1 MSSFNNFQERNKIR
15 ANSTVRGNST
25 FIIKGYNSTLIKN
38 GTTQLPAAVVNE
50 QEKDSAYI
58 YTQLEYPLTIGS
70 CWEAK
75 TLHFLITNEI
85 ITIKDVEWHKYKAVL
100 CNINFDDIWG
110 RFIGPEETYINTAL
124 KQNVIITSQQK
135 PLIVLPANTLNFGDK
150 VIIKNRPWLVQEYDN
165 ISTDGISYYSLS
177 PTTVSKYV
185 VEENRGKDFY
195 IERAQNLEES
205 IILDNTL
212 VSTESRIFSVG
223 HNIQITLSTEDG
235 YFKYNNTNI
244 KILSRKEKEVI
255 FILPFGVSEVMVYTK
270 EEGKVVSSTYRAE

>member
-1 MSSFNNFQERNKIR
+1 MSSFNNFQQRNKTR

-58 YTQLEYPLTIGS
+58 YTQLENPLTIGS

-75 TLHFLITNEI
+75 TLHFLITDEI
-85 ITIKDVEWHKYKAVL
+85 ITIKDVEWHKYKAIL
-100 CNINFDDIWG
+100 CNINFDNIWG

-124 KQNVIITSQQK
+124 KQNIIITSQQK

-150 VIIKNRPWLVQEYDN
+150 VVIKNRPWLVQEYDN

-185 VEENRGKDFY
+185 VEENQGKDFY

-244 KILSRKEKEVI
+244 KVLSRKENEVI
-255 FILPFGVSEVMVYTK
+255 FTLPFGVSEVTIYTK
-270 EEGKVVSSTYRAE
+270 EEGKVVSSTYRTE